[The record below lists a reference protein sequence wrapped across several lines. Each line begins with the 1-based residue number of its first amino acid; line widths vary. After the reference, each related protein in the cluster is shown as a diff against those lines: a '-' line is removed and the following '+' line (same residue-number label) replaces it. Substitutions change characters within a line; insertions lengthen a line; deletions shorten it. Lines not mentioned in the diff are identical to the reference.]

1 MDEDAVEL
9 RRDVPPGDA
18 ALVIDGVAA
27 SSFRLVV
34 DRLRAAYPARDPH
47 HVEAIVLRE
56 WEAFSAGRPLVVPA
70 AVEEGAREI
79 LEQQPV

>member
-1 MDEDAVEL
+1 M
-9 RRDVPPGDA
+9 RRDVPTGD
-18 ALVIDGVAA
+18 LVLEVDGV
-27 SSFRLVV
+27 SVTSFRLVV
-34 DRLRAAYPARDPH
+34 ERLRLAYPAQDPH
-47 HVEAIVLRE
+47 HVEAVVLRE